1 MICNADLVLQE
12 WVLTADL
19 YATLML
25 SFHGHVYA
33 HACISWH
40 TDFHVSAENACSLT
54 QLCIITCTWLQAQNK
69 FKERRKCH
77 MFTSTHVTPAGKK
90 HAKTSPFLTFTHAR
104 PCRPTSPNF
113 HAHARGESTVAWK
126 QIQRRIKSWN

>member
-25 SFHGHVYA
+25 SFQGHVYA

-77 MFTSTHVTPAGKK
+77 MFTSTHVTHAGKK
-90 HAKTSPFLTFTHAR
+90 HAKTPRFLLSHMHA
-104 PCRPTSPNF
+104 PADPQALT